1 MTSRVI
7 LQWPDKKL
15 LARAKDVEAYDESVL
30 KLAQDLYHTMITS
43 YGAGLA
49 ATQIGSDMSVC
60 VIDNSYV
67 PSLNPEKLLESNC
80 VVLVNPKINNLEEEI
95 FEWEEGCLSVP
106 DLKAKVKRHNK
117 IELKYRDLSGEAY
130 TRVLQGIE
138 SATVQHEVDHLFGRL
153 FIHRLSGFSR
163 ARALKKLSKK
173 LKLQRREEATSP
185 KIGRPKRKRPKRRK
199 NFGKHKK
206 K

>member
-15 LARAKDVEAYDESVL
+15 LARAKDVEAYDENVL

-138 SATVQHEVDHLFGRL
+138 SATVQHEVDHLDGILYFDRMKD
-153 FIHRLSGFSR
+153 
-163 ARALKKLSKK
+163 LKTLTF
-173 LKLQRREEATSP
+173 LEEYAMFWDTDP
-185 KIGRPKRKRPKRRK
+185 EDEA
-199 NFGKHKK
+199 
-206 K
+206 